1 MAVYLSVV
9 PRRYPPGRIFQTF
22 GRLAKGGE
30 GNMTEAV
37 KLGREEERLLA
48 LLRFLAGE
56 AVQRR

>member
-1 MAVYLSVV
+1 
-9 PRRYPPGRIFQTF
+9 
-22 GRLAKGGE
+22 
-30 GNMTEAV
+30 MTEAV